1 MEMAVAESN
10 PQLPPPTLGGLSWQ
24 QNNNFLG
31 RRDLDMHADARSSST
46 RVEPFLGGA
55 GRYDCRSSQE
65 SAVLAEFAH
74 FTVQT
79 VAPGDSRKWTGRY
92 LTGERTYVE
101 LFAVLV
107 SGPP

>member
-1 MEMAVAESN
+1 MEMAVRSN

-55 GRYDCRSSQE
+55 GRYDSRSSQE
-65 SAVLAEFAH
+65 SAYWRSSRISQSKLF
-74 FTVQT
+74 
-79 VAPGDSRKWTGRY
+79 APGDSRKWTGRY
-92 LTGERTYVE
+92 LTGEQTYVE